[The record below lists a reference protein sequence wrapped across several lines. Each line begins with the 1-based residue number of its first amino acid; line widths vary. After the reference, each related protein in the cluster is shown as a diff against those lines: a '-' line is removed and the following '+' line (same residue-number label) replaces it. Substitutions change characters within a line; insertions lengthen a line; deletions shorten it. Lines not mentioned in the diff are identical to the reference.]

1 MFELK
6 NTFYSVVKNL
16 STKISCH
23 IKKTSQKAMSQLL
36 LNKFTLSLNYSTD
49 NVLGCIISGLLPIYI
64 GPLLLV

>member
-23 IKKTSQKAMSQLL
+23 IKKTSQKAM
-36 LNKFTLSLNYSTD
+36 FTLSLNYSTD